1 MEKTIS
7 TTCAGLSQQCWT
19 PECPTP
25 GLEGSLTVP
34 HELTLPSTV
43 HCWHGQGPFVV
54 WTCLCRRWEG
64 ASGGSGSGHGATDAR
79 HGPTS
84 FLWMQTEEL
93 LRPCPAL
100 PFIST
105 LKRH

>member
-7 TTCAGLSQQCWT
+7 TNCAGLSEQCWT

-25 GLEGSLTVP
+25 GLERSLTLP
-34 HELTLPSTV
+34 HELIVPSRAQ
-43 HCWHGQGPFVV
+43 CWHGQALLEV

-64 ASGGSGSGHGATDAR
+64 ASGGSGSGHRATGAR
-79 HGPTS
+79 QGPTS

-100 PFIST
+100 PFILT